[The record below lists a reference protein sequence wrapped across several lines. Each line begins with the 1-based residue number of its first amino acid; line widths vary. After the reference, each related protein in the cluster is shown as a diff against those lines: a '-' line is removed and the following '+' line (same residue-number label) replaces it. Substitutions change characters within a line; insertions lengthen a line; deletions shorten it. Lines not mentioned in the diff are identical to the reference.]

1 MEKLETTSTAFFYI
15 SKKLE
20 EELVG
25 GYINNLQEVELK
37 FKEDKIDESV
47 KGIKIK
53 IHKKQTKELI
63 TTEKTLFLAKHKI
76 PVLEKSKG
84 ISNFLKKKIYNQ
96 KIQEIKQD
104 KNNRVIY
111 FKLDQYYLIFE
122 YFSNSNII
130 LTDLDFIV
138 ITSKKQEFWKDR
150 QIKAKRKYDFPSSI
164 DIKEKD
170 QKQLEKEIENKT
182 KEEVIRYF
190 VKTYNIYPWYLE
202 EIFAKTEKII
212 PEIKKLYEYKNPI
225 IKTIDHKDQKI
236 IVVLENNQETEF
248 FQEIENLYLYQETK
262 TDEKKESK
270 QMLKI
275 KEILK
280 HQIDTQKEYEEIMT
294 TFQKEGEEIYS
305 NFTLIDQINKQIQI
319 ARNKKIDITTIEN
332 KINEQLKKINPK
344 ISIKDIDLKNKT
356 YKLKIEN

>member
-25 GYINNLQEVELK
+25 GYINNLQEIELK

-47 KGIKIK
+47 RGIKIK

-63 TTEKTLFLAKHKI
+63 ATEKTLFLAKHKI

-84 ISNFLKKKIYNQ
+84 ICNFLKKKIYNQ
-96 KIQEIKQD
+96 KIHEIKQD

-122 YFSNSNII
+122 FFSNSNII

-150 QIKAKRKYDFPSSI
+150 EIKAKRKYDFPFSN
-164 DIKEKD
+164 DIKEKE
-170 QKQLEKEIENKT
+170 EKEIENKT
-182 KEEVIRYF
+182 KEEIIRYF
-190 VKTYNIYPWYLE
+190 VKNYNIYPWYLE
-202 EIFAKTEKII
+202 EIYKKTEKIL
-212 PEIKKLYEYKNPI
+212 PEINKLYEYKNPK
-225 IKTIDHKDQKI
+225 IKIIDHKDQKI
-236 IVVLENNQETEF
+236 IVVVENNKEKDF
-248 FQEIENLYLYQETK
+248 FLEIENLYLHQETK
-262 TDEKKESK
+262 TEEKKESK

-280 HQIDTQKEYEEIMT
+280 NQIETKKEYEEIME
-294 TFQKEGEEIYS
+294 TFQKEGEQIYIY
-305 NFTLIDQINKQIQI
+305 FTLIDQINTQIQI
-319 ARNKKIDITTIEN
+319 ARNKKIDVPTIEN
-332 KINEQLKKINPK
+332 KINEQLKKTNSK
-344 ISIKDIDLKNKT
+344 ISIKEIDLKNKT